1 MNRLE
6 AWLIGAAERDHY
18 KKVSVLEAFCY
29 HTYMQTKLI
38 IIRGNSGS
46 GKSTVARL
54 VREKLGENTML
65 VPQDI
70 VRREMLYVKDRLGN
84 PAINL
89 ISKIALYGK
98 EVGYNVV
105 LEGILSKKLY
115 GNMLKN
121 LISEYRDNVYVFYMD
136 VSFAETLRRHDTK
149 PKRHEYGEEKMKE
162 WWLEKDYLS
171 MSNEYLIPESYDVT
185 ETVDYILTI
194 VKKS

>member
-1 MNRLE
+1 
-6 AWLIGAAERDHY
+6 
-18 KKVSVLEAFCY
+18 
-29 HTYMQTKLI
+29 MQSKLV

-54 VREKLGENTML
+54 VREKLGEKTML
-65 VPQDI
+65 VPQDV
-70 VRREMLYVKDRLGN
+70 VRREMLYVKDRVGN

-115 GNMLKN
+115 DIMLNN
-121 LISEYRDNVYVFYMD
+121 LISEYSDNAYVFYMD
-136 VSFAETLRRHDTK
+136 VSFKETLKRHDTK

-162 WWLEKDYLS
+162 WWLEKDYLNLP
-171 MSNEYLIPESYDVT
+171 NEYIIPEEYEVT
-185 ETVDYILTI
+185 ETVDYILA
-194 VKKS
+194 VVEKSPNSSTVAAK